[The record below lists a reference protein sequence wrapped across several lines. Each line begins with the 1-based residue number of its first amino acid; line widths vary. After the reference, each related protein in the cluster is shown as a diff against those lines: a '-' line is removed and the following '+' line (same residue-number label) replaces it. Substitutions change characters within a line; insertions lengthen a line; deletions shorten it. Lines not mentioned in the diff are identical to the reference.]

1 MWLPPGGHIGKNE
14 TPDEAVVR
22 EVQEETGLDI
32 ELYRKEELVRNKSGN
47 VIAQLAVPFYAN
59 VHIAG
64 DHNHACLYYLCAT
77 QSDHVMLSKESTGYR
92 WVTPAELADARDI
105 PQDVKSIGTLAF
117 ETYKEKQSR

>member
-1 MWLPPGGHIGKNE
+1 MRFLRFLKAE
-14 TPDEAVVR
+14 F
-22 EVQEETGLDI
+22 
-32 ELYRKEELVRNKSGN
+32 RNITRITRFNVKLRQVGN